1 MNNYDKKKRWKIY
14 LLLAAAA
21 IGIGSLFYTNSL
33 VQKLSI
39 EEKKKAELW
48 VKSTNLILNVG
59 DSDFLI
65 FLFDVRSNNA
75 AVPVIQADANDS
87 IINHAGLDS
96 TKTLMQNQKGKR
108 FDPEYFKSQLSE
120 MKSEKEPIVFEPQ
133 PGVKEYIY
141 YKDSETLNRLRYY
154 PYVQLF
160 VIALFLFAAYLAF
173 SSSRKAEQNQVWVGM
188 SKETAHQLGTPISS
202 LIAWIELLK
211 DKLNDEND
219 PLIAE
224 MQNDVKRLELI
235 TDRFSKIGSA
245 PVLSDHIVIDV
256 IQNYVDYLKKRT
268 SNKIVF
274 EVIGETHTAKLNI
287 PLFDWVV
294 ENLCK
299 NAINAI
305 GTAGK
310 ITIKVTKNAKS
321 QVLIDFMDTGSGISK
336 SKFETV
342 FQPGYTTRKRGWGL
356 GLSLV
361 KRIIDNYHSGHIFVK
376 ESEVGKGTTF
386 RVLLKS

>member
-21 IGIGSLFYTNSL
+21 IGIGSLFYTNSI

-268 SNKIVF
+268 SNKIAF
-274 EVIGETHTAKLNI
+274 EVIGEPHTAKLNI

-321 QVLIDFMDTGSGISK
+321 QVLIDFMDTGSGIPK

>member
-321 QVLIDFMDTGSGISK
+321 QVLIDFMDTGSGIPK

>member
-39 EEKKKAELW
+39 EEKKKAELY
-48 VKSTNLILNVG
+48 VKSTNLLLQVT
-59 DSDFLI
+59 DSDFII

-75 AVPVIQADANDS
+75 AVPVIQTDDKDS

-202 LIAWIELLK
+202 LLAWIELLK

-245 PVLSDHIVIDV
+245 PVLSDHIVIEV

-274 EVIGETHTAKLNI
+274 EVIGEAHTAKLNI
-287 PLFDWVV
+287 PLFDWVI

-321 QVLIDFMDTGSGISK
+321 QVLIDFMDTGSGIPK

-376 ESEVGKGTTF
+376 ESEMGKGTTF

>member
-268 SNKIVF
+268 SNKIAF
-274 EVIGETHTAKLNI
+274 EVIGEPHTAKLNI

-321 QVLIDFMDTGSGISK
+321 QVLIDFMDTGSGIPK

-376 ESEVGKGTTF
+376 ESEMGKGTTF

>member
-1 MNNYDKKKRWKIY
+1 MNDYDKKRVWKIY
-14 LLLAAAA
+14 LLLFASA

-33 VQKLSI
+33 VQKLSV

-48 VKSTNLILNVG
+48 VKSTNLLFKVE
-59 DSDFLI
+59 DSDFLV
-65 FLFDVRSNNA
+65 FLFDVRTNNA
-75 AVPVIQADANDS
+75 AVPVIQADAKDS
-87 IINHAGLDS
+87 ILNHAGLDS
-96 TKTLMQNQKGKR
+96 NKTLIENEKGKQY
-108 FDPEYFKSQLSE
+108 DPDYFKAQLQE
-120 MKSEKEPIVFEPQ
+120 MKDSKEPIVYEPQ
-133 PGVKEYIY
+133 SGVSEYIY

-154 PYVQLF
+154 PYVQLL
-160 VIALFLFAAYLAF
+160 IIGIFLIAAYLAF
-173 SSSRKAEQNQVWVGM
+173 SSSRRAEQNQVWVGM

-211 DKLNDEND
+211 EKLNDEND
-219 PLIAE
+219 PLVIE

-245 PVLSDHIVIDV
+245 PVLSDHVVLDV
-256 IQNYVDYLKKRT
+256 INDYVNYLKKRT
-268 SNKIVF
+268 SQKIVF
-274 EVIGETHTAKLNI
+274 ETKGLPLTAKLNI
-287 PLFDWVV
+287 PLFDWVI

-305 GTAGK
+305 GAAGK
-310 ITIKVTKNAKS
+310 ITINVNKNSKN
-321 QVLIDFMDTGSGISK
+321 QVVIDIHDTGVGIPK

-376 ESEVGKGTTF
+376 ESEIGKGTTF
-386 RVLLKS
+386 RILLKS